1 MSGCAAEERLGSEL
15 LRHSKERQMTL
26 FNTLGYALGCTA
38 ITLAS
43 LKKHLCPSPSIPRDF
58 HLIGQGWA
66 WPRLFFF

>member
-1 MSGCAAEERLGSEL
+1 
-15 LRHSKERQMTL
+15 MTL

-38 ITLAS
+38 IILAS

-66 WPRLFFF
+66 WPWLFFLDFNMLPRVYKSRF